1 MEGMIKALKADE
13 KVGLVLFYSRQA
25 AAGHKG
31 GADAAL
37 LSRGKD
43 IYDKNCF
50 RCHGADGHGSEKF
63 ARIAGQQSAY
73 VGMTLRRYRG
83 ATGER
88 TDPLMA
94 ANTRLMADADIDAAA
109 AYVSSLD

>member
-1 MEGMIKALKADE
+1 
-13 KVGLVLFYSRQA
+13 
-25 AAGHKG
+25 
-31 GADAAL
+31 
-37 LSRGKD
+37 
-43 IYDKNCF
+43 
-50 RCHGADGHGSEKF
+50 
-63 ARIAGQQSAY
+63 
-73 VGMTLRRYRG
+73 MTLRRYRG